1 VVCCQPTDG
10 GTTVRASHQLC
21 WCHSV
26 QVADTSRATFLNFCA
41 WLLGPLHLPGGNQTL
56 SCSRLLGL
64 GLVVL
69 TFLPYNVVR
78 CEWSSGYALLHP
90 CSSRNVERRR
100 AWPPLGSHAFLLNTP
115 QRTPL
120 YVAAEE
126 GRTSF
131 VIELLRRGAEVNAPS
146 VPLPSTAHIT
156 RRDYTAN
163 TSPRRGYDHSRT
175 VVNSENPLIYL

>member
-1 VVCCQPTDG
+1 MRGYSGRYTCQEVNKHRP
-10 GTTVRASHQLC
+10 VRACLVS
-21 WCHSV
+21 
-26 QVADTSRATFLNFCA
+26 F
-41 WLLGPLHLPGGNQTL
+41 
-56 SCSRLLGL
+56 

-146 VPLPSTAHIT
+146 VPLSPPPHTSRVAIALLIRLRAEGTIIHGLLLT
-156 RRDYTAN
+156 RRIHSFISN
-163 TSPRRGYDHSRT
+163 LMTS
-175 VVNSENPLIYL
+175 